1 MLRLVLLGLLGFMVG
16 LTSGRMIPPDMSALR
31 SSAAAVDRPRAS
43 TLRVEPLSTSTTSTI
58 SPNAA
63 AEAAEALSE
72 PPGSGHEARKRKQ
85 LRTKDAAAKAAA
97 ALSGPS
103 GSGHAAR
110 KRKQLRAKL
119 AMASKKPAGRRIAAI
134 VYDDDDDGF

>member
-1 MLRLVLLGLLGFMVG
+1 MLRLVLLGLLGFMLG

-43 TLRVEPLSTSTTSTI
+43 TLRIEPLSTSTISTI

-72 PPGSGHEARKRKQ
+72 P
-85 LRTKDAAAKAAA
+85 
-97 ALSGPS
+97 S

-110 KRKQLRAKL
+110 KRKQLRTKL
-119 AMASKKPAGRRIAAI
+119 AMASKKPAGRRIAAAI
-134 VYDDDDDGF
+134 AYDDDDDDDDEF